1 MLQGQFVVIGGGW
14 HFSYLIFS
22 RFINFTFRD
31 YFTQDQGTKHIN
43 TVKQVPVLVISQ
55 SVTFK
60 KKVMKLP
67 ICCCISLSYLWPF
80 FNVKSIG
87 VLEESCEDQHISLV
101 GFCIIITYFGWL
113 LNAILHQF
121 IGFPFS
127 TVESTS
133 CPLDQQL

>member
-31 YFTQDQGTKHIN
+31 YFTQDHGTKHIN

-101 GFCIIITYFGWL
+101 GSLHYYNILWL
-113 LNAILHQF
+113 AAECN
-121 IGFPFS
+121 
-127 TVESTS
+127 TS
-133 CPLDQQL
+133 PIHWLPL